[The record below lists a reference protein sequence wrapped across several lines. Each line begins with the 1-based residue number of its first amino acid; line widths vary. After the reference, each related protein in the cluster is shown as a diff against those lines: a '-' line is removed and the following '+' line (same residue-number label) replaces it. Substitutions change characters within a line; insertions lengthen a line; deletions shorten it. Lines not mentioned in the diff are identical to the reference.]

1 MICPH
6 CRSPLL
12 GKERTGGVCSR
23 CGRAFALDPKV
34 HGRGM
39 HDSRIRRVVEK
50 ATDGGRL
57 NVTVTQLWYLART
70 SNRFWPAAPASG
82 RSPWVGG
89 AAAVVLLGGLI
100 ALGVAVRG
108 VPLGGLLWFAGL
120 CVSGLLYVLAKGE
133 PRRPP
138 RGAGASVV
146 PAEGDFRSLLR
157 LRWSAVY
164 GNLPPGIVDD
174 RELLKGPGDPATNGD
189 PAAGGEPDPAPEPVE
204 LLCPDPAVRCFL
216 TANAIPRRLNLHL
229 AAELGEV
236 SATGPVVVLHDAS
249 VRGLQLLA
257 DARATTPRR
266 VVVDAGLP
274 VRAVMGNEK
283 AVTLHEVPPAR
294 VLLDR
299 PGWLRQLA
307 ERVPEEADWLLQG
320 WYSPVAA
327 VPPAVLE
334 SAVVRAVGE
343 ARAIPDDE
351 ARAAAAFG
359 FLSWPR
365 PSVPP
370 MKDGD

>member
-6 CRSPLL
+6 CRTSLL

-23 CGRAFALDPKV
+23 CDRAFALDPKV

-39 HDSRIRRVVEK
+39 HDTRIRRVVEK

-57 NVTVTQLWYLART
+57 TVTITQLWYLART
-70 SNRFWPAAPASG
+70 SNSFWPAVPASG
-82 RSPWVGG
+82 RSPWVGR
-89 AAAVVLLGGLI
+89 AVAVVLLGGLI

-120 CVSGLLYVLAKGE
+120 CVSWVLYMLAKGE

-138 RGAGASVV
+138 RDAGASVV
-146 PAEGDFRSLLR
+146 PAEWDFRSMLR
-157 LRWSAVY
+157 LRWRAVY
-164 GNLPPGIVDD
+164 GTLPPRIVDD
-174 RELLKGPGDPATNGD
+174 RERRTTQGDPATDGD
-189 PAAGGEPDPAPEPVE
+189 PDAGREPAPEPVE
-204 LLCPDPAVRCFL
+204 LLCPDPAVRIFL
-216 TANAIPRRLNLHL
+216 TANAIPRRLNLRL
-229 AAELGEV
+229 AAGLREV

-257 DARATTPRR
+257 DARAHPRR

-283 AVTLHEVPPAR
+283 AVTLHEVPPSR

-299 PGWLRQLA
+299 PEWLRQLA
-307 ERVPEEADWLLQG
+307 EHAPEEAEWLLQG

-327 VPPAVLE
+327 VPPEVLE

-343 ARAIPDDE
+343 ARAITDDE
-351 ARAAAAFG
+351 VRTAAAFG

-370 MKDGD
+370 VKDGD